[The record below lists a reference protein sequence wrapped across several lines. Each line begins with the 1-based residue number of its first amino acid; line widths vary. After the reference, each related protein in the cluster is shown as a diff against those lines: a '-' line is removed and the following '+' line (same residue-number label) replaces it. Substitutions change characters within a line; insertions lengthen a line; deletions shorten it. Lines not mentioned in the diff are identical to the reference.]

1 MTLRKTFKTLKRKTR
16 KAIKTLKRRLYN
28 IPIRTRVELIRH
40 LPYKTRTKIR
50 KLGKLDAQYRQR
62 LLTRKQIN
70 KQDKIRNLEEDI
82 KEKQEELQTL
92 LKKMRTSNYLK
103 KETAHEKQKRNITF
117 GFKKPSNYNFSLHLT
132 PKLFYKAQKLY
143 NEIVE
148 DQAKLQQ
155 LHRIPLYRLY

>member
-16 KAIKTLKRRLYN
+16 KALKTLKRRLYN
-28 IPIRTRVELIRH
+28 IPIRTRVELIRR

-50 KLGKLDAQYRQR
+50 KLGKLDNQYRQR

-70 KQDKIRNLEEDI
+70 KEDKIRNLEEDI
-82 KEKQEELQTL
+82 KEKQKELQTI

-103 KETAHEKQKRNITF
+103 KEAAHAKQKRNISF

-132 PKLFYKAQKLY
+132 PTLFYKAQKLHR
-143 NEIVE
+143 EILE
-148 DQAKLQQ
+148 DQAKLKT
-155 LHRIPLYRLY
+155 LRTLPLYRVY